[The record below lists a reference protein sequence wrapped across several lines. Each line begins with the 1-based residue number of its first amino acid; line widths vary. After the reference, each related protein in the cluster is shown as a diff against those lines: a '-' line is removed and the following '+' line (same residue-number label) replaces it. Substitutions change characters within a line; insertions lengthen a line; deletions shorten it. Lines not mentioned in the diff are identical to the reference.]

1 MHRLKKELKT
11 ITCKTSH
18 GTGRFRAGAIFFLTN
33 YYFRVEVEC
42 EMSKKNNTQGVLKKS
57 KSDKV
62 ASWCFMLPTMIFLGI
77 TALLPLLYSLYLSFF
92 KLKLNLPNAV
102 PEFVGLQNYI
112 KMLTDETVRT
122 STMNTLFFAV
132 VSVAL
137 EVIVGLFVAMALCSD
152 KMWAK
157 IATSIFLIPTIMAP
171 VAIGTLWRM
180 MLDSTTGIINY
191 FLSFFGVPSITWLSS
206 PKTAM
211 LAVILVNV
219 WQLAPWVTIICAA
232 GLKALPQDCL
242 EAACVDGASNGVIF
256 RKIILPMVAPLLTI
270 VVMLRF
276 VDAFKVFDTVYV
288 MTNGGP
294 GTSTEM
300 LPNYIYKQGLRFF
313 DAGYSAALAIG
324 FVVVM
329 TVVTVGFLKLRTKL
343 EA

>member
-1 MHRLKKELKT
+1 
-11 ITCKTSH
+11 
-18 GTGRFRAGAIFFLTN
+18 
-33 YYFRVEVEC
+33 
-42 EMSKKNNTQGVLKKS
+42 MSKKNNTQGVLKKS

-62 ASWCFMLPTMIFLGI
+62 SSWCFMLPTMIFLGI

-152 KMWAK
+152 KMWAT

-211 LAVILVNV
+211 LAVILV
-219 WQLAPWVTIICAA
+219 CAA

>member
-1 MHRLKKELKT
+1 
-11 ITCKTSH
+11 
-18 GTGRFRAGAIFFLTN
+18 
-33 YYFRVEVEC
+33 
-42 EMSKKNNTQGVLKKS
+42 
-57 KSDKV
+57 
-62 ASWCFMLPTMIFLGI
+62 MLPTMIFLGI

-276 VDAFKVFDTVYV
+276 VDAFKGFDTVYV

>member
-1 MHRLKKELKT
+1 MKSGKKIEFAPYCYLVPSMLIFAVFLFYPFFKT
-11 ITCKTSH
+11 I
-18 GTGRFRAGAIFFLTN
+18 
-33 YYFRVEVEC
+33 
-42 EMSKKNNTQGVLKKS
+42 
-57 KSDKV
+57 
-62 ASWCFMLPTMIFLGI
+62 
-77 TALLPLLYSLYLSFF
+77 YLSLFMTNKMGQA
-92 KLKLNLPNAV
+92 KL
-102 PEFVGLQNYI
+102 FVGLQNYI

-122 STMNTLFFAV
+122 STLNTLFFAII
-132 VSVAL
+132 SVAL

-191 FLSFFGVPSITWLSS
+191 FLSFFGIPSITWLSS

-211 LAVILVNV
+211 FAVILVNV

-294 GTSTEM
+294 GTATEM

-329 TVVTVGFLKLRTKL
+329 TVVTIGFLKLRTKL

>member
-1 MHRLKKELKT
+1 
-11 ITCKTSH
+11 
-18 GTGRFRAGAIFFLTN
+18 
-33 YYFRVEVEC
+33 
-42 EMSKKNNTQGVLKKS
+42 MSKKNNTQGVLKKS

-122 STMNTLFFAV
+122 STMNTLFF
-132 VSVAL
+132 
-137 EVIVGLFVAMALCSD
+137 VGLFVAMALCSD

>member
-1 MHRLKKELKT
+1 MVLYVANDDFFRNHGIAASFVFFILK
-11 ITCKTSH
+11 
-18 GTGRFRAGAIFFLTN
+18 FLQIEIEFTTL
-33 YYFRVEVEC
+33 
-42 EMSKKNNTQGVLKKS
+42 NNEEWV
-57 KSDKV
+57 
-62 ASWCFMLPTMIFLGI
+62 
-77 TALLPLLYSLYLSFF
+77 
-92 KLKLNLPNAV
+92 NEAV

>member
-1 MHRLKKELKT
+1 M
-11 ITCKTSH
+11 
-18 GTGRFRAGAIFFLTN
+18 
-33 YYFRVEVEC
+33 
-42 EMSKKNNTQGVLKKS
+42 
-57 KSDKV
+57 

>member
-1 MHRLKKELKT
+1 
-11 ITCKTSH
+11 
-18 GTGRFRAGAIFFLTN
+18 
-33 YYFRVEVEC
+33 
-42 EMSKKNNTQGVLKKS
+42 MSKKNNTQGVLKKS

-232 GLKALPQDCL
+232 GLKGSMC
-242 EAACVDGASNGVIF
+242 
-256 RKIILPMVAPLLTI
+256 
-270 VVMLRF
+270 
-276 VDAFKVFDTVYV
+276 
-288 MTNGGP
+288 
-294 GTSTEM
+294 
-300 LPNYIYKQGLRFF
+300 
-313 DAGYSAALAIG
+313 
-324 FVVVM
+324 
-329 TVVTVGFLKLRTKL
+329 
-343 EA
+343 

>member
-1 MHRLKKELKT
+1 
-11 ITCKTSH
+11 
-18 GTGRFRAGAIFFLTN
+18 
-33 YYFRVEVEC
+33 
-42 EMSKKNNTQGVLKKS
+42 MSKKNNTQGVLKKS

-92 KLKLNLPNAV
+92 KFKLNLPNAV

-206 PKTAM
+206 PK
-211 LAVILVNV
+211 
-219 WQLAPWVTIICAA
+219 
-232 GLKALPQDCL
+232 
-242 EAACVDGASNGVIF
+242 NGVIF

>member
-1 MHRLKKELKT
+1 MVLYVANDDFFRN
-11 ITCKTSH
+11 H
-18 GTGRFRAGAIFFLTN
+18 GIAASFVFF
-33 YYFRVEVEC
+33 
-42 EMSKKNNTQGVLKKS
+42 
-57 KSDKV
+57 
-62 ASWCFMLPTMIFLGI
+62 I
-77 TALLPLLYSLYLSFF
+77 LSFF

>member
-1 MHRLKKELKT
+1 M
-11 ITCKTSH
+11 
-18 GTGRFRAGAIFFLTN
+18 
-33 YYFRVEVEC
+33 
-42 EMSKKNNTQGVLKKS
+42 VLY
-57 KSDKV
+57 V
-62 ASWCFMLPTMIFLGI
+62 ANDDFLGI

>member
-1 MHRLKKELKT
+1 
-11 ITCKTSH
+11 
-18 GTGRFRAGAIFFLTN
+18 
-33 YYFRVEVEC
+33 
-42 EMSKKNNTQGVLKKS
+42 
-57 KSDKV
+57 
-62 ASWCFMLPTMIFLGI
+62 MLPTMIFLGI

>member
-1 MHRLKKELKT
+1 M
-11 ITCKTSH
+11 
-18 GTGRFRAGAIFFLTN
+18 
-33 YYFRVEVEC
+33 
-42 EMSKKNNTQGVLKKS
+42 LKKS

-92 KLKLNLPNAV
+92 KLKLNLPNAT

-122 STMNTLFFAV
+122 STLNTLFFAII
-132 VSVAL
+132 SVAL

-191 FLSFFGVPSITWLSS
+191 FLSFFGIPSITWLSS

-211 LAVILVNV
+211 FAVILVNV

-294 GTSTEM
+294 GTATEM

-329 TVVTVGFLKLRTKL
+329 TVVTIGFLKLRTKL

>member
-1 MHRLKKELKT
+1 
-11 ITCKTSH
+11 
-18 GTGRFRAGAIFFLTN
+18 
-33 YYFRVEVEC
+33 
-42 EMSKKNNTQGVLKKS
+42 MSKKNNTQGVLKKS

-77 TALLPLLYSLYLSFF
+77 TALLPLLYS
-92 KLKLNLPNAV
+92 
-102 PEFVGLQNYI
+102 
-112 KMLTDETVRT
+112 
-122 STMNTLFFAV
+122 LFFAV

>member
-1 MHRLKKELKT
+1 MVLYVANDDFFRNHGIAAPFVFFILK
-11 ITCKTSH
+11 
-18 GTGRFRAGAIFFLTN
+18 FLQ
-33 YYFRVEVEC
+33 
-42 EMSKKNNTQGVLKKS
+42 M
-57 KSDKV
+57 
-62 ASWCFMLPTMIFLGI
+62 
-77 TALLPLLYSLYLSFF
+77 
-92 KLKLNLPNAV
+92 KLNLPNAV

>member
-1 MHRLKKELKT
+1 
-11 ITCKTSH
+11 
-18 GTGRFRAGAIFFLTN
+18 
-33 YYFRVEVEC
+33 
-42 EMSKKNNTQGVLKKS
+42 MSKKNNTQGMLKKS

-92 KLKLNLPNAV
+92 KLKLNLPNAT

-122 STMNTLFFAV
+122 STLNTLFFAII
-132 VSVAL
+132 SVAL

-191 FLSFFGVPSITWLSS
+191 FLSFFGIPSITWLSS

-211 LAVILVNV
+211 FAVILVNV

-294 GTSTEM
+294 GTATEM

-329 TVVTVGFLKLRTKL
+329 TVVTIGFLKLRTKL
-343 EA
+343 LSLIHI

>member
-1 MHRLKKELKT
+1 MVLYVTNDDFFRN
-11 ITCKTSH
+11 H
-18 GTGRFRAGAIFFLTN
+18 GVTASSIFF
-33 YYFRVEVEC
+33 
-42 EMSKKNNTQGVLKKS
+42 
-57 KSDKV
+57 
-62 ASWCFMLPTMIFLGI
+62 IFK
-77 TALLPLLYSLYLSFF
+77 FF
-92 KLKLNLPNAV
+92 KLKLNLPNAI

-122 STMNTLFFAV
+122 STLNTLFFAII
-132 VSVAL
+132 SVAL

-191 FLSFFGVPSITWLSS
+191 FLSFFGIPSITWLSS

-211 LAVILVNV
+211 FAVILVNV

-294 GTSTEM
+294 GTATEM

-329 TVVTVGFLKLRTKL
+329 TVVTIGFLKLRTKL